1 MAFEDAIMAIG
12 RALGLGGQPSQ
23 AAPTSQTRPAGSP
36 PPAAANSAAPQSPQ
50 MPQQSGLERFIGNP
64 LVQGAADAYLGTIA
78 SPRKQGWSRA
88 LARGGLEGMQGFNQ
102 AEQLKA
108 TLPLRQAQV
117 QAVASQVP
125 RNQSQTALNNARTQ
139 SLTVDPAMAA
149 DTAHQI
155 ELRLSDPSTPPNE
168 KQILSLIYPSI
179 KDGKMKP
186 ERVAELVS
194 AGSVD
199 AAKIAAS
206 NAEAGL
212 HTAET
217 AQLPIKT
224 KQINAETN
232 KDTSEAALANNRES
246 EIAPT
251 IQNLNART
259 AAADSTVAAN
269 RAKTPAEIANL
280 NARTREANATAG
292 AAPVKATA
300 ATTTATE
307 KTTKDRSDAYQKAYA
322 LHKAE
327 YITGNTSRITGA
339 PKSQDIENYATSKA
353 NRDVLDTYGLPPEI
367 TTTSAALD
375 YLTNKVGMQHDEAVQ
390 WIQQHHGAS

>member
-206 NAEAGL
+206 NAEAGF
-212 HTAET
+212 HAAET
-217 AQLPIKT
+217 KQLPAKT
-224 KQINAETN
+224 KQIEAETN
-232 KDTSEAALANNRES
+232 KDISEAALASGREG

-259 AAADSTVAAN
+259 
-269 RAKTPAEIANL
+269 
-280 NARTREANATAG
+280 REANATAA